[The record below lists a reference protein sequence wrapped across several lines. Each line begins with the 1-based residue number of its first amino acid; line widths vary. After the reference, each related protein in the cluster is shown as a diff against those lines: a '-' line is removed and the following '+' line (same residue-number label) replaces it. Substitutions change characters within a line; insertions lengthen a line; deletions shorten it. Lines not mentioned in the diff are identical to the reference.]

1 MPPDEPKTVT
11 RHESFG
17 VLRSDWKLIARI
29 EEGLCKALRRRGA
42 NDVATPS
49 SAMSTSALIRLH
61 AAEHADMVVLLRR
74 LKADALARIHR
85 SAGSGWL
92 KGLIWPVACG
102 RGGDRGVIG
111 EPRWCRDSAEAFRWC
126 SRAAVIALAR
136 ADGVWLVFGVS
147 DGGQVAGSSRIRAS
161 AVM

>member
-1 MPPDEPKTVT
+1 MPPDEAKTVT

-49 SAMSTSALIRLH
+49 SAMSTSALIHLH

-74 LKADALARIHR
+74 LNSQLNRSPGPPVLVTEADGLICFRAQTWQPILRARVEDALEELI
-85 SAGSGWL
+85 GSTWS
-92 KGLIWPVACG
+92 CG
-102 RGGDRGVIG
+102 
-111 EPRWCRDSAEAFRWC
+111 FRWT
-126 SRAAVIALAR
+126 
-136 ADGVWLVFGVS
+136 
-147 DGGQVAGSSRIRAS
+147 
-161 AVM
+161 